1 MQKNNYEQ
9 PICDCKKTLRA
20 HMRQQR
26 KAQPVVIR
34 EQASVVIQE
43 CVLESELWQK
53 ARRVGLYMAMEDEVQ
68 TNLLVQRAWQEGKEL
83 YLPLC
88 RKEAYGEMDFVHCV
102 GAEDVAEGSFG
113 IFEPTT
119 TAIQRQG
126 AMLQMEDVNSA
137 LDILLVPGVAF
148 DAKGYRVGFG
158 GGYYDRFLQH
168 MVKQKTICIGVA
180 FSWQMVLHMT
190 HDTWDIPMH
199 ALVTEKG
206 LQWI

>member
-1 MQKNNYEQ
+1 MQKNNYEHSL
-9 PICDCKKTLRA
+9 CDCKKTLRA

-26 KAQPVVIR
+26 KATPMDMKV
-34 EQASVVIQE
+34 QASLAIQE

-53 ARRVGLYMAMEDEVQ
+53 ARRVGLYMSMEEEVQ
-68 TNLLVQRAWQEGKEL
+68 TNILVQRSWQEGKEL

-102 GAEDVAEGSFG
+102 GPEDVAEGSFG
-113 IFEPTT
+113 IYEPTVMV
-119 TAIQRQG
+119 AQRQG
-126 AMLQMEDVNSA
+126 AVLQVEDVHSA
-137 LDILLVPGVAF
+137 LDILLVPGVAY
-148 DAKGYRVGFG
+148 DSKGYRVGFG
-158 GGYYDRFLQH
+158 GGYYDRFLQNIS
-168 MVKQKTICIGVA
+168 KQKTVCIGVA

-190 HDTWDIPMH
+190 HDAWDIPMH